1 MTEALGPGRP
11 VLWGRLR
18 PSTPLISTARSNPK
32 VDVPGGVRQGQR
44 LDSRFEALERAFGD
58 QINFVASLGASD
70 PELVVVFEGLDERV
84 DLTNV
89 AESLGFEILSE
100 VETESE
106 PDPDFP
112 RRSKDQSLPVPGC
125 IHAVCLNRSAM
136 DELLRY
142 WAEWKRSQRL
152 PYGYTPLRE
161 LFAHLRDIRPWGP
174 LDRAR
179 ATDWSE
185 YLAGLLPDA
194 QHEIEIELWYRF
206 TPTLRDRAERDIA
219 GMIVA
224 SGGSVLS
231 TARVDEVG
239 FHGMKALVPT
249 DSLAALARGEHD
261 AVDVVKST
269 HVMYVRA
276 SSQSFMFSPPSSE
289 AAVADHPLPSGPPV
303 LCVLDGVP
311 VTNHLLLSDRLVV
324 HDPDDLAGASSTGQ
338 RKHGTAMASVA
349 VWGDLSAPAAPASR
363 PVLVRPILEP
373 NSATRD
379 GIEEL
384 RRDELAP
391 DLMRRVFM
399 ELFDGDGTAGP
410 VGESIVVVSLSVGD
424 PGAPFDG
431 VMSAW
436 ARTLDWL
443 SSLYGVVVVV
453 SAGNHDRLPVAD
465 GATSVSDLTGQDRA
479 EAVNRAVAEAFP
491 RRSLLAPAEAINAVT
506 VGALSRDAAGDV
518 PPGPYRF
525 DPGADFQIVN
535 PVSAL
540 GSGHRRSIKPELV
553 APGGRT
559 YYRAPLQG
567 DQVLVPVLSGGLGP
581 GIKVAATDGHSLV
594 FTSGTS
600 PAAALVAREAAEL
613 VDLLGQIA
621 DEPLSRASIAAATK
635 ALLTHGA
642 RVPNDLLV
650 DDRIGAHAH
659 GYGELSRTLSRGCSA
674 NESTIVCVGAIG
686 ANEQRVVAVPLPS
699 GLQQTGV
706 KRLTATL
713 AWLSPVNW
721 RHRQYRRAALSFAK
735 PRGFTELGK
744 ALDVQADATKR
755 GTVQHAVWEV
765 NRAVPYGRGDEFEL
779 TVQCREQAGG
789 LNGELVNF
797 AVAISLWVAPEL
809 EVDVYEEVREQLEA
823 RVGVGVRT

>member
-1 MTEALGPGRP
+1 MVGPGRP

-18 PSTPLISTARSNPK
+18 PPTPVVPTARNNPK
-32 VDVPGGVRQGQR
+32 VDVPGGGRQGER

-89 AESLGFEILSE
+89 AENLGFEVLSE

-112 RRSKDQSLPVPGC
+112 RRSKDKSLPVPGC

-142 WAEWKRSQRL
+142 WAEWKRSPRL
-152 PYGYTPLRE
+152 PRGFAPLGE
-161 LFAHLRDIRPWGP
+161 LFRHLKDVRPWGP
-174 LDRAR
+174 LDRVR

-206 TPTLRDRAERDIA
+206 SLVLRDRAERDVA
-219 GMIVA
+219 AMIVA
-224 SGGSVLS
+224 DGGSVLS
-231 TARVDEVG
+231 AARVDEVG

-249 DSLAALARGEHD
+249 DTLIALAHGEHD
-261 AVDVVKST
+261 AVGVVKST
-269 HVMYVRA
+269 HVMYLRA
-276 SSQSFMFSPPSSE
+276 SSQSFLFSEPSSN
-289 AAVADHPLPSGPPV
+289 AAEQDHPLPSGPPV

-311 VTNHLLLSDRLVV
+311 VTNHQLMVDRLVV
-324 HDPDDLAGASSTGQ
+324 HDPDDLAGVSSTDQ

-349 VWGDLSAPAAPASR
+349 VWGDLSAPTAPAAR
-363 PVLVRPILEP
+363 PVLVRPILAP
-373 NSATRD
+373 DPATRD
-379 GIEEL
+379 GTEEL

-391 DLMRRVFM
+391 DLMRRVFR

-443 SSLYGVVVVV
+443 SSLYGVVVVI
-453 SAGNHDRLPVAD
+453 SAGNHVRLPVVG
-465 GATSVSDLTGQDRA
+465 GAASVSALTGPDRA

-491 RRSLLAPAEAINAVT
+491 RRSLLAPADAINAVT
-506 VGALSRDAAGDV
+506 VGALSRDAAGNV

-525 DPGADFQIVN
+525 DPAADSQIVN

-540 GSGHRRSIKPELV
+540 GSGHRRSIKPDLV

-559 YYRAPLQG
+559 YYRTPLEGG
-567 DQVLVPVLSGGLGP
+567 DVLVPAASAALGP
-581 GIKVAATDGHSLV
+581 GIKVAAADGHSLV

-600 PAAALVAREAAEL
+600 PAAAMVAREAAEL
-613 VDLLGQIA
+613 VDVLWRIA
-621 DEPLSRASIAAATK
+621 DEPLPRAAVAAATK
-635 ALLTHGA
+635 ALLIHGA
-642 RVPNDLLV
+642 RVPKDLLV
-650 DDRIGAHAH
+650 DARVGAHAH
-659 GYGELSRTLSRGCSA
+659 GYGEISRVLSRGCAA
-674 NESTIVCVGAIG
+674 NEATIVCAGTIG

-735 PRGFTELGK
+735 PTGLTELGV
-744 ALDVQADATKR
+744 ALEVQAEAAKR

-765 NRAVPYGRGDEFEL
+765 NRAVPYGRGDDLEL

-789 LNGELVNF
+789 LNGELIDF

-809 EVDVYEEVREQLEA
+809 EVDVYQEVREQLEVP
-823 RVGVGVRT
+823 VGVGIRT

>member
-1 MTEALGPGRP
+1 MTEAVGPGRP

-18 PSTPLISTARSNPK
+18 PSTPVVATARNSPK
-32 VDVPGGVRQGQR
+32 VDVPGGRRQGER

-58 QINFVASLGASD
+58 QINIVASLGASD
-70 PELVVVFEGLDERV
+70 PELVVVFEALDERV

-89 AESLGFEILSE
+89 AENVGFEILSE

-152 PYGYTPLRE
+152 PHGYSPLRE
-161 LFAHLRDIRPWGP
+161 LFAHLKDVRPWGP
-174 LDRAR
+174 LDRVR

-185 YLAGLLPDA
+185 YLAGLLPDT
-194 QHEIEIELWYRF
+194 QHEIEIELWYRLS
-206 TPTLRDRAERDIA
+206 PALRDRAERDIA
-219 GMIVA
+219 AVIA
-224 SGGSVLS
+224 ADGGSVLS
-231 TARVDEVG
+231 TARVEEVG
-239 FHGMKALVPT
+239 FHGIKALVPT
-249 DSLAALARGEHD
+249 GTLTALARGEHD
-261 AVDVVKST
+261 AVGVVKST

-276 SSQSFMFSPPSSE
+276 SSQSFLFSEPSSD
-289 AAVADHPLPSGPPV
+289 AAEPDHPPPTGPPV

-311 VTNHLLLSDRLVV
+311 VANHVLLADRLVV

-349 VWGDLSAPAAPASR
+349 VWGDLSVPTAPAVR

-373 NSATRD
+373 NPATLD
-379 GIEEL
+379 GTEEL
-384 RRDELAP
+384 RRDELPP
-391 DLMRRVFM
+391 DLMRRVFR
-399 ELFDGDGTAGP
+399 ELFDGDDTAGP
-410 VGESIVVVSLSVGD
+410 IGDSIVVVSLSVGD

-453 SAGNHDRLPVAD
+453 SAGNHVHLPVAD
-465 GATSVSDLTGQDRA
+465 GAASISALTGPDRA

-491 RRSLLAPAEAINAVT
+491 RRSLLAPADAVNAVT
-506 VGALSRDAAGDV
+506 VGALNRDAAGDAS
-518 PPGPYRF
+518 PGPYRF
-525 DPGADFQIVN
+525 DPAADLQIVN

-540 GSGHRRSIKPELV
+540 GSGHRRSIKPDLV

-559 YYRAPLQG
+559 YYRRPLEG
-567 DQVLVPVLSGGLGP
+567 DGILVPATSAGLGP
-581 GIKVAATDGHSLV
+581 GIKVAAADGHSLV

-600 PAAALVAREAAEL
+600 PAAAMVAREAADL
-613 VDLLGQIA
+613 VDVLWQIV
-621 DEPLSRASIAAATK
+621 DEPLPRAAVAAATK
-635 ALLTHGA
+635 ALLIHGA
-642 RVPNDLLV
+642 RVSEDLLV

-659 GYGELSRTLSRGCSA
+659 GYGELSRILSRGCAA
-674 NESTIVCVGAIG
+674 NEATIVCAGTIG

-735 PRGFTELGK
+735 PTGLTELGK
-744 ALDVQADATKR
+744 ALDVQAEATKR

-789 LNGELVNF
+789 LNGEPVNF

-809 EVDVYEEVREQLEA
+809 EVAVYQEVREQLAA